1 MEPPETPETKSTS
14 SISVASVAPAK
25 VGVCASCFSTPKEND
40 AARVPPP
47 EKATPMAVVGS
58 PREGGAAGRGAG
70 LTLPALTGT
79 LMGAFS
85 MVTAQPHSAMQMQMQ
100 AMTEDRFR
108 IPGARMHS
116 GRTETHSSFSAN
128 L

>member
-1 MEPPETPETKSTS
+1 
-14 SISVASVAPAK
+14 
-25 VGVCASCFSTPKEND
+25 
-40 AARVPPP
+40 
-47 EKATPMAVVGS
+47 
-58 PREGGAAGRGAG
+58 
-70 LTLPALTGT
+70 

-85 MVTAQPHSAMQMQMQ
+85 MVTAQPHSAMQMQ

-128 L
+128 LCGAVLD